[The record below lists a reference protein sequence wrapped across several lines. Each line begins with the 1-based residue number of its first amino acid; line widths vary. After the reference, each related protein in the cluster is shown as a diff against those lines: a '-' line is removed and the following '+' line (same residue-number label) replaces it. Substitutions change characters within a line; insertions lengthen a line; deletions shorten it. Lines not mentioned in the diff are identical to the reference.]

1 MKGITFHTI
10 FDALPAPLT
19 ELKLE
24 LVSFS
29 ADHDVNKQYDL
40 DKTGEKQVLDILGQ
54 KVDINEVKNNDQET
68 FITITSA
75 ENLVLTRVYL
85 IADGKQLSL
94 EETIDDQYDK
104 NSDGQITYQ
113 RTLRFLGTGDDL
125 RLDVHRMSYAK
136 DYHAVVDIPLD

>member
-1 MKGITFHTI
+1 M
-10 FDALPAPLT
+10 T

-40 DKTGEKQVLDILGQ
+40 DKKGDKQVIDILGQ
-54 KVDINEVKNNDQET
+54 KVVIDEVKNNDKET

-75 ENLVLTRVYL
+75 ENLVLTKVYL
-85 IADGKQLSL
+85 IADGKQISL
-94 EETIDDQYDK
+94 EETIDDQFDK
-104 NSDGQITYQ
+104 NSDGQITHQ
-113 RTLRFLGTGDDL
+113 RTLRFIGTGDDL

-136 DYHAVVDIPLD
+136 EYHEVVYIPLD